1 MLCCLSQ
8 VSLISR
14 GNKEEGEKM
23 MGEGREE
30 QGKGQQVRRRQKM
43 RVKEQIRE
51 GDPGGRDKRRY
62 ERSGWHRG

>member
-14 GNKEEGEKM
+14 GNKEEEEKR

-43 RVKEQIRE
+43 RVKGQLRE
-51 GDPGGRDKRRY
+51 DDSGGRD
-62 ERSGWHRG
+62 ERSA